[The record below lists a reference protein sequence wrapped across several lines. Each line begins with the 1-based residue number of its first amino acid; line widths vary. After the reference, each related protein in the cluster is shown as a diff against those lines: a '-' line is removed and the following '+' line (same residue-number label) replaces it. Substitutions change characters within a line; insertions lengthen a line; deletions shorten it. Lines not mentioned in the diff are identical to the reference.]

1 MSNKAIVLWLS
12 GARLGD
18 IRALPEVETLL
29 KGGALVDLEA
39 SPIAEPMT
47 QHFQAMTGRTPECF
61 GFFDTLVPRNYA
73 VVEQRNG
80 RGATPRL
87 LPDMLRTVGWSVV
100 YQEGPL
106 SNLTNS
112 VREWSAASTSSPA
125 CLLVKCIMP
134 SSLSAADTTVL
145 AETLHVARTTVGET
159 GLLALFSDTQPMAVK
174 HFVNV
179 NNFLADMGI
188 IERDEQSGAISW
200 PNSLAYY
207 AGHGQ
212 LWVNLMGRDAQ
223 GAVHPQGE
231 YQEVCDTLVKALPTK
246 LRNTERGEPVIE
258 RVYRKDEL
266 YSGEYLYCAPDLVVV
281 FKEGY
286 APSARSTQLQ
296 FDGAIFTTPVANTTI
311 VAGALPSMLTGFFLA
326 TSPAF
331 VAGVSI
337 TERSPLTAVAPTL
350 LHALEVEYAD
360 VDSPAISDVFT
371 PAYLEAHPVLAGMRD
386 QELSEEDE
394 EKIIGHLRDLGYV

>member
-12 GARLGD
+12 GARLED

-29 KGGALVDLEA
+29 KVGALVELEA

-47 QHFQAMTGRTPECF
+47 QHYQVMSGRTPECF
-61 GFFDTLVPRNYA
+61 GFFDTLTPRNYV

-87 LPDMLRTVGWSVV
+87 LPDMLRTVGWSVE
-100 YQEGPL
+100 YQEGLLP
-106 SNLTNS
+106 NLTGI
-112 VREWSAASTSSPA
+112 VEEWSASNASSSA
-125 CLLVKCIMP
+125 CLIVKSITP
-134 SSLSAADTTVL
+134 SSLSVADTTVL
-145 AETLHVARTTVGET
+145 AEVLRAARATVGET
-159 GLLALFSDTQPMAVK
+159 GLLVLFSDTQPVTVK
-174 HFVNV
+174 RFVNV

-207 AGHGQ
+207 AGYGQ
-212 LWVNLMGRDAQ
+212 LWVNLLGRDAQ

-246 LRNTERGEPVIE
+246 LRDAETGEQVIE

-266 YSGEYLYCAPDLVVV
+266 YSGEYLFCAPDLIVV

-286 APSARSTQLQ
+286 VPSERSTRLE
-296 FDGAIFTTPVANTTI
+296 FDDATFITPPAHTTT
-311 VAGALPSMLTGFFLA
+311 VAGALPSTLTGFFLA
-326 TSPAF
+326 ASPAF
-331 VAGVSI
+331 AEGVSI

-350 LHALEVEYAD
+350 LHALNAEYVD
-360 VDSPAISDVFT
+360 VDSSAISDLFT
-371 PAYLEAHPVLAGMRD
+371 SEYLEAHPVLAGMRD

>member
-29 KGGALVDLEA
+29 KAGALVELEA
-39 SPIAEPMT
+39 SPIVEPMT
-47 QHFQAMTGRTPECF
+47 QHFQVMTGRVPECF
-61 GFFDTLVPRNYA
+61 GFFDALAPRNYA
-73 VVEQRNG
+73 VVEQHNG

-87 LPDMLRTVGWSVV
+87 LPDMLRTVGWSVE

-112 VREWSAASTSSPA
+112 VQEWSDSHTSSSA
-125 CLLVKCIMP
+125 CLIVKCSIP
-134 SSLSAADTTVL
+134 SSLGAVDTTAL
-145 AETLHVARTTVGET
+145 AEALRVARTTVGET
-159 GLLALFSDTQPMAVK
+159 GLLALFSDTQPVAVK

-200 PNSLAYY
+200 PNSLAYSV
-207 AGHGQ
+207 GHGQ
-212 LWVNLMGRDAQ
+212 LWINLMGRDAQ

-231 YQEVCDTLVKALPTK
+231 YQEVCDTLVKALPAK
-246 LRNTERGEPVIE
+246 LRDAETGEQVIE

-266 YSGEYLYCAPDLVVV
+266 YSGEYLFCAPDLVVV

-286 APSARSTQLQ
+286 APSERNTRLE
-296 FDGAIFTTPVANTTI
+296 FDDVTFTTPAANATT
-311 VAGALPSMLTGFFLA
+311 VAGALPSTLTGFFLA
-326 TSPAF
+326 ASPAF
-331 VAGVSI
+331 AAGVSI
-337 TERSPLTAVAPTL
+337 MERSPLTAVAPTL
-350 LHALEVEYAD
+350 LHALDVEYVD
-360 VDSPAISDVFT
+360 VDSSAISDLFT